1 MKDEE
6 LKTEG
11 IGLKKKFSYFEEL
24 QRMNITGIR
33 RKEIKLYRIVT
44 DWIKGEHTEKQI
56 VLMLSLM
63 VGLCTGL
70 TAFALKFLIE
80 EIKHLLTSGFE
91 AEDTNLLYLV
101 FPAIGIF
108 LTMLFVTYIVRGD
121 ISHGVTKI
129 LYAMSRGRSRIKSH
143 NRWSSIIASAITIGF
158 GGSVGAEAPIVLTG
172 AAWGSDFGKR
182 FHLPPKTLMLLVGCG
197 AAGAVSGI
205 FKAPIAGLV
214 FVLEVLML
222 DLSFSSLLPLLVT
235 SITSACVSYAFY
247 GTAPQ
252 FDFNLSKTFSI
263 DIIPGCLLLGVAC
276 GLVSLYFTRAM
287 NWFEKV
293 FGVLKKKRYK
303 FLLGAVVLGLLIYF
317 FPAMYGEGYD
327 VINQLI
333 NNASAKEIMHNTLF
347 YENDSNLLIYL
358 GLVLIFKVFATT
370 ATNGG
375 GGCGGT
381 FAPSL
386 FLGCIAGFIF
396 ANLWDLGFGLAD
408 SSTFYLSPKNCG
420 LYGMAGL
427 MSGVMHAPLTGI
439 FLIAELTGG
448 YDLFV
453 PLMIVSVVSY
463 LTINIFEPHSI
474 YAMRLARRGQLITHN
489 KDNAILTLLNLES
502 LIETDYKTVMAD
514 MPLSKFVVTISKSH
528 RNIFPVI
535 NKNGKFTGVVS
546 LDSVRL
552 YMFRPELYHQYTV
565 GSFMKEPPAILTV
578 NDSLKVAAKKFEDT
592 GAWNLPVVD
601 NNNIY
606 IGFISRS
613 GLFTSYRETLI
624 KFSQE

>member
-1 MKDEE
+1 MNLISFKR
-6 LKTEG
+6 KT
-11 IGLKKKFSYFEEL
+11 IQF
-24 QRMNITGIR
+24 NNV
-33 RKEIKLYRIVT
+33 VT
-44 DWIKGEHTEKQI
+44 EWIKGDHTERQVVMMI
-56 VLMLSLM
+56 SLM
-63 VGLCTGL
+63 VGICTGL
-70 TAFALKFLIE
+70 AAFVLKWLIE
-80 EIKHLLTSGFE
+80 KIKHLLTSGFV
-91 AEDTNLLYLV
+91 AEDTNLLYLL
-101 FPAIGIF
+101 FPAVGI
-108 LTMLFVTYIVRGD
+108 LLSMCFVRYIVRGD

-143 NRWSSIIASAITIGF
+143 NKWSSIIASAITIGF

-182 FHLPPKTLMLLVGCG
+182 FHLPPNTLTLLVGCG
-197 AAGAVSGI
+197 AAGAVSGV

-235 SITSACVSYAFY
+235 SITSVCVSYTLY
-247 GTAPQ
+247 GTAPL
-252 FDFNLSKTFSI
+252 FDFNLSKAFTI
-263 DIIPGCLLLGVAC
+263 DIIPGCIVLGMAC
-276 GLVSLYFTRAM
+276 GLVSLYFTRSM
-287 NWFEKV
+287 NWFEGV
-293 FGVLKKKRYK
+293 FGRLKKKRYK
-303 FLLGAVVLGLLIYF
+303 FMLGAVVLGVLIFF

-333 NNASAKEIMHNTLF
+333 NNVSAKEIMHNTLF

-358 GLVLIFKVFATT
+358 GLVLLLKVFATT

-375 GGCGGT
+375 GGCGGV

-386 FLGCIAGFIF
+386 FLGCIAGFLF
-396 ANLWDLGFGLAD
+396 GNLWNMGFRLSAGHAG
-408 SSTFYLSPKNCG
+408 FLSPQNCG

-453 PLMIVSVVSY
+453 PLMIVAVVSY

-474 YAMRLARRGQLITHN
+474 YAMRLARRGQLITHD
-489 KDNAILTLLNLES
+489 KDNAILTVLSLES
-502 LIETDYKTVMAD
+502 LIERDYKTVTTNMDLGNLA
-514 MPLSKFVVTISKSH
+514 VAISKSH

-535 NKNGKFTGVVS
+535 DRSERLMGVVT
-546 LDSVRL
+546 LDAVRK
-552 YMFRPELYHQYTV
+552 YMFRAELYRKYNV
-565 GSFMKEPPAILTV
+565 GHFMKEPPAVLMS
-578 NDSLKVAAKKFEDT
+578 NDPLKVVAKKFEDT

-601 NNNIY
+601 ENHHY
-606 IGFISRS
+606 LGFISRA
-613 GLFTSYRETLI
+613 GLFNSYRETLI
-624 KFSQE
+624 KFSSE

>member
-1 MKDEE
+1 
-6 LKTEG
+6 
-11 IGLKKKFSYFEEL
+11 
-24 QRMNITGIR
+24 MNLITLR
-33 RKEIKLYRIVT
+33 RKEIHLFQLIT
-44 DWIKGEHTEKQI
+44 DWIKGNHTERQV
-56 VLMLSLM
+56 VLMLSLI

-70 TAFALKFLIE
+70 TAFVLKSLIE
-80 EIKHLLTSGFE
+80 EIKHLLTSGFGV
-91 AEDTNLLYLV
+91 EDANLLYLV
-101 FPAIGIF
+101 FPAVGI
-108 LTMLFVTYIVRGD
+108 LITMLFVRYIVRGD

-172 AAWGSDFGKR
+172 AAWGSDLGKR

-197 AAGAVSGI
+197 AAGAVSGV

-235 SITSACVSYAFY
+235 SITSVCVSYAFY

-252 FDFNLSKTFSI
+252 FDFNLSKAFTI
-263 DIIPGCLLLGVAC
+263 DIIPGCIILGVAC

-287 NWFEKV
+287 NWFEGI
-293 FGVLKKKRYK
+293 FARISKKRYK
-303 FLLGAVVLGLLIYF
+303 FLLGALVLGIMIYF
-317 FPAMYGEGYD
+317 FPVMYGEGYD

-333 NNASAKEIMHNTLF
+333 NNAPPGDIMHNTF
-347 YENDSNLLIYL
+347 FFGDESNLLIYL
-358 GLVLIFKVFATT
+358 SLVLFFKVFATT

-386 FLGCIAGFIF
+386 FLGCIAGFVF
-396 ANLWDLGFGLAD
+396 ANLWDIILGLG
-408 SSTFYLSPKNCG
+408 TGQTCYLSAKNCG

-453 PLMIVSVVSY
+453 PIMIVSVVSY

-474 YAMRLARRGQLITHN
+474 YAMRLARRGQLLTHD
-489 KDNAILTLLNLES
+489 KDNAILTVLNLES
-502 LIETDYKTVMAD
+502 LLEKDYKPVTAD
-514 MPLSKFVVTISKSH
+514 MPLEKFVVTISKSH

-535 NKNGKFTGVVS
+535 DGGGRFKGVVS

-552 YMFRPELYHQYTV
+552 YMFRPELYNQYTV
-565 GSFMKEPPAILTV
+565 GSFMKDPPAILSSA
-578 NDSLKVAAKKFEDT
+578 DSLKVVATKFEDT
-592 GAWNLPVVD
+592 KAWNLPVVD
-601 NNNIY
+601 DENHY
-606 IGFISRS
+606 LGFVSRS
-613 GLFTSYRETLI
+613 GLFTSYRETLL

>member
-1 MKDEE
+1 
-6 LKTEG
+6 
-11 IGLKKKFSYFEEL
+11 
-24 QRMNITGIR
+24 MNLITLR
-33 RKEIKLYRIVT
+33 RKEIHLFQLIT
-44 DWIKGEHTEKQI
+44 DWIKGNHTERQV
-56 VLMLSLM
+56 VLMLSLI

-70 TAFALKFLIE
+70 TAFVLKSLIE
-80 EIKHLLTSGFE
+80 EIKHLLTSGFGV
-91 AEDTNLLYLV
+91 EDANLLYLV
-101 FPAIGIF
+101 FPAVGI
-108 LTMLFVTYIVRGD
+108 LITMLFVRYIVRGD

-172 AAWGSDFGKR
+172 AAWGSDLGKR

-197 AAGAVSGI
+197 AAGAVSGV

-235 SITSACVSYAFY
+235 SITSVCVSYAFY

-252 FDFNLSKTFSI
+252 FDFNLSKAFTI
-263 DIIPGCLLLGVAC
+263 DIIPGCILLGVAC

-287 NWFEKV
+287 NWFEGI
-293 FGVLKKKRYK
+293 FARISKKRYK
-303 FLLGAVVLGLLIYF
+303 FLLGALVLGIMIYF
-317 FPAMYGEGYD
+317 FPVMYGEGYD

-333 NNASAKEIMHNTLF
+333 NNAPPGDIMHNTF
-347 YENDSNLLIYL
+347 FFGDESNLLIYL
-358 GLVLIFKVFATT
+358 SLVLFFKVFATT

-386 FLGCIAGFIF
+386 FLGCIAGFVF
-396 ANLWDLGFGLAD
+396 ANLWDIILGLG
-408 SSTFYLSPKNCG
+408 TGQTCYLSAKNCG

-474 YAMRLARRGQLITHN
+474 YAMRLARRGQLLTHD
-489 KDNAILTLLNLES
+489 KDNAILTVLNLES
-502 LIETDYKTVMAD
+502 LLEKDYKPVTAD
-514 MPLSKFVVTISKSH
+514 MPLEKFVVTISKSH

-535 NKNGKFTGVVS
+535 DGGGRFKGVVS

-552 YMFRPELYHQYTV
+552 YMFRPELYNQYTV
-565 GSFMKEPPAILTV
+565 GSFMKDPPAILSSA
-578 NDSLKVAAKKFEDT
+578 DSLKVVATKFEDT
-592 GAWNLPVVD
+592 KAWNLPVVD
-601 NNNIY
+601 DENHY
-606 IGFISRS
+606 LGFVSRS
-613 GLFTSYRETLI
+613 GLFTSYRETLL

>member
-1 MKDEE
+1 
-6 LKTEG
+6 
-11 IGLKKKFSYFEEL
+11 
-24 QRMNITGIR
+24 MNLIGIR
-33 RKEIKLYRIVT
+33 RQEIKLINFLT
-44 DWIKGEHTEKQI
+44 EWLKGDHTERQI
-56 VLMLSLM
+56 VLMISLM
-63 VGLCTGL
+63 VGVCTGL
-70 TAFALKFLIE
+70 TAFVLKWLIE
-80 EIKHLLTSGFE
+80 EVKTLLISGLAVE
-91 AEDTNLLYLV
+91 NMNLLYLV
-101 FPAIGIF
+101 FPAVGI
-108 LTMLFVTYIVRGD
+108 LLSLLFVNYIVRGD

-143 NRWSSIIASAITIGF
+143 NRWSSVIASAITIGM

-172 AAWGSDFGKR
+172 AAWGSDLGKR

-197 AAGAVSGI
+197 AAGAVSGV

-235 SITSACVSYAFY
+235 SITSVCVSYAFY
-247 GTAPQ
+247 GTEPL
-252 FDFNLSKTFSI
+252 FDFSLNKAFSI
-263 DIIPGCLLLGVAC
+263 DIIPGCIVLGIAC

-287 NWFEKV
+287 NWFEGI
-293 FGVLKKKRYK
+293 FARIQKKRYK
-303 FLLGAVVLGLLIYF
+303 FLLGAVVLGVLIYF
-317 FPAMYGEGYD
+317 FPVMYGEGYD

-333 NNASAKEIMHNTLF
+333 NEAPEKEIMHNTIF
-347 YENDSNLLIYL
+347 YDNESNLLIYL
-358 GLVLIFKVFATT
+358 GLVLLLKVFATT

-375 GGCGGT
+375 GGCGGV

-396 ANLWDLGFGLAD
+396 ANLWDMGFGLTMGD
-408 SSTFYLSPKNCG
+408 SCYVSPKNCG

-453 PLMIVSVVSY
+453 PLMIVSAVSY
-463 LTINIFEPHSI
+463 LTINLFEPHSI
-474 YAMRLARRGQLITHN
+474 YAMRLARKGQLLTHD
-489 KDNAILTLLNLES
+489 KDNAILTVLNLES
-502 LIETDYKTVMAD
+502 LIERDYQPITVD
-514 MPLSKFVVTISKSH
+514 MPFNKFVSTIAKSH
-528 RNIFPVI
+528 RNIFPVVASS
-535 NKNGKFTGVVS
+535 GKLLGVVS

-552 YMFRPELYHQYTV
+552 YIFRPELYRQYTA
-565 GSFMKEPPAILTV
+565 GQFMKDPPAVLLV
-578 NDSLKVAAKKFEDT
+578 NDSPKVAIEKFKET
-592 GAWNLPVVD
+592 KAWNLPVVD
-601 NNNIY
+601 EEHHY
-606 IGFISRS
+606 LGFVSRS

>member
-1 MKDEE
+1 
-6 LKTEG
+6 
-11 IGLKKKFSYFEEL
+11 
-24 QRMNITGIR
+24 
-33 RKEIKLYRIVT
+33 
-44 DWIKGEHTEKQI
+44 
-56 VLMLSLM
+56 MLSLI

-70 TAFALKFLIE
+70 TAFVLKSLIE
-80 EIKHLLTSGFE
+80 EIKHLLTSGFGV
-91 AEDTNLLYLV
+91 EDANLLYLV
-101 FPAIGIF
+101 FPAVGI
-108 LTMLFVTYIVRGD
+108 LITMLFVRYIVRGD

-172 AAWGSDFGKR
+172 AAWGSDLGKR

-197 AAGAVSGI
+197 AAGAVSGV

-235 SITSACVSYAFY
+235 SITSVCVSYAFY

-252 FDFNLSKTFSI
+252 FDFNLSKAFTI
-263 DIIPGCLLLGVAC
+263 DIIPGCIILGVAC

-287 NWFEKV
+287 NWFEGI
-293 FGVLKKKRYK
+293 FARISKKRYK
-303 FLLGAVVLGLLIYF
+303 FLLGALVLGIMIYF
-317 FPAMYGEGYD
+317 FPVMYGEGYD

-333 NNASAKEIMHNTLF
+333 NNAPPGDIMHNTF
-347 YENDSNLLIYL
+347 FFGDESNLLIYL
-358 GLVLIFKVFATT
+358 SLVLFFKVFATT

-386 FLGCIAGFIF
+386 FLGCIAGFVF
-396 ANLWDLGFGLAD
+396 ANLWDIILGLG
-408 SSTFYLSPKNCG
+408 TGQTCYLSAKNCG

-474 YAMRLARRGQLITHN
+474 YAMRLARRGQLLTHD
-489 KDNAILTLLNLES
+489 KDNAILTVLNLES
-502 LIETDYKTVMAD
+502 LLEKDYKPVTAD
-514 MPLSKFVVTISKSH
+514 MPLEKFVVTISKSH

-535 NKNGKFTGVVS
+535 DGGGRFKGVVS

-552 YMFRPELYHQYTV
+552 YMFRPELYNQYTV
-565 GSFMKEPPAILTV
+565 GSFMKDPPAILSSA
-578 NDSLKVAAKKFEDT
+578 DSLKVVATKFEDT
-592 GAWNLPVVD
+592 KAWNLPVVD
-601 NNNIY
+601 DENHY
-606 IGFISRS
+606 LGFVSRS
-613 GLFTSYRETLI
+613 GLFTSYRETLL

>member
-1 MKDEE
+1 
-6 LKTEG
+6 
-11 IGLKKKFSYFEEL
+11 
-24 QRMNITGIR
+24 MNITGIR
-33 RKEIKLYRIVT
+33 RKEIQLLNFVT
-44 DWIKGEHTEKQI
+44 EWVKGDHTERQI
-56 VLMLSLM
+56 VLILSLL
-63 VGLCTGL
+63 VGVCTGL
-70 TAFALKFLIE
+70 TAFVLKWLIE
-80 EIKHLLTSGFE
+80 EVKHLLTSGF
-91 AEDTNLLYLV
+91 AANNMNLLYLV
-101 FPAIGIF
+101 FPAVGI
-108 LTMLFVTYIVRGD
+108 LLSLLFVNYIVRGD

-143 NRWSSIIASAITIGF
+143 NRWSSVIASAITIGF

-197 AAGAVSGI
+197 AAGAVSGV

-235 SITSACVSYAFY
+235 SITSVCVSYAFY
-247 GTAPQ
+247 GTEPL
-252 FDFNLSKTFSI
+252 FEFNLSNAFTI
-263 DIIPGCLLLGVAC
+263 DKIPGCILLGIAC

-287 NWFEKV
+287 NWFEGI
-293 FGVLKKKRYK
+293 FGRIKKKRYK
-303 FLLGAVVLGLLIYF
+303 FLLGAVVLGVLIYF
-317 FPAMYGEGYD
+317 FPVMYGEGYD

-333 NNASAKEIMHNTLF
+333 NEASEQDIMHNTLF
-347 YENDSNLLIYL
+347 YDNEGNLLIYL

-375 GGCGGT
+375 GGCGGV

-396 ANLWDLGFGLAD
+396 ANLWDMGFGLD
-408 SSTFYLSPKNCG
+408 LGNNCYLSPKNCG

-453 PLMIVSVVSY
+453 PLMIVSAVSY

-474 YAMRLARRGQLITHN
+474 YAMRLARRGQLLTHD
-489 KDNAILTLLNLES
+489 KDSAILTVLNLES
-502 LIETDYKTVMAD
+502 LIERDYKTVTTD
-514 MPLSKFVVTISKSH
+514 MKLGNLIPVIVKSH
-528 RNIFPVI
+528 RNIFPVVDAS
-535 NKNGKFTGVVS
+535 GKLLGVVS

-552 YMFRPELYHQYTV
+552 YIFRPELYRQYTL
-565 GSFMKEPPAILTV
+565 GQFMKEPPAVLMV
-578 NDSLKVAAKKFEDT
+578 SDSPKTAATKFEET

-601 NNNIY
+601 ENHHY
-606 IGFISRS
+606 LGFISRS
-613 GLFTSYRETLI
+613 GLFTTYRSTLLKI
-624 KFSQE
+624 SQE